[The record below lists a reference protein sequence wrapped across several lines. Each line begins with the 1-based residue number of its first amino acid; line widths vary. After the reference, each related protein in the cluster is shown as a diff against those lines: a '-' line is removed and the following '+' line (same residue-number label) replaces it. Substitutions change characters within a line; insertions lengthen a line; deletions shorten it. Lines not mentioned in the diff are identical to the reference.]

1 MSWKAALLA
10 ALSLFTALL
19 LQRSALPLLSLPGAA
34 PIPTVVLVVA
44 FALVKGP
51 LVGCVIGFCAG
62 LMADLAPPATHGA
75 GREALVYCFIGYVCG
90 LFAGEVD
97 RSAMAPIAVVAG
109 ASIVAVLGNAV
120 IGVIFGGEHP
130 TSSSLAHIVPAVVVY
145 DVLLAPFIIPV
156 VAVLVRRLDPEPRR

>member
-19 LQRSALPLLSLPGAA
+19 LQRSALPLLSCPAQPLSRSWCSSWRSPWSRARWSAA
-34 PIPTVVLVVA
+34 SSASAP
-44 FALVKGP
+44 
-51 LVGCVIGFCAG
+51 AG
-62 LMADLAPPATHGA
+62 GRPRAA
-75 GREALVYCFIGYVCG
+75 GRRTAPVARRSSTASSATCAACSR
-90 LFAGEVD
+90 GEVD

-109 ASIVAVLGNAV
+109 ASVVAVLGNAV

-145 DVLLAPFIIPV
+145 DVLLAPFIVPV